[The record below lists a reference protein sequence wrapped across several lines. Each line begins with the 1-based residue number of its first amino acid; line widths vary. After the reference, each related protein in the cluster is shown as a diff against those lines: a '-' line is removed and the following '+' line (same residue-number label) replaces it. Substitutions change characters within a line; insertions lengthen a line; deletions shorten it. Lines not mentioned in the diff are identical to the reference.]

1 MNTPRMYS
9 SMNVHNAVSIAARS
23 RYLDGVSQLWLT
35 VLTIETEGGEFILSV
50 MSKEPLQIEGSE
62 HVNHVASP
70 EVYDVFTVGE
80 AA

>member
-1 MNTPRMYS
+1 MTTKMYT
-9 SMNVHNAVSIAARS
+9 SMNVHHATAIAVRS
-23 RYLDGVSQLWLT
+23 QYIDGVSQFWVTALT
-35 VLTIETEGGEFILSV
+35 VTTEGGEFSLSV